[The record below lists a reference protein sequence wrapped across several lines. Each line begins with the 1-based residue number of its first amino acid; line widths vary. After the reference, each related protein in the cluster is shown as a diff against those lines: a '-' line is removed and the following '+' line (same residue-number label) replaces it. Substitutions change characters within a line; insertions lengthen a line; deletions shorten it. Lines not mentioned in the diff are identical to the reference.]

1 MTAPEKETDDTSTG
15 VKRSAKKV
23 KVQSNDDSG
32 VGSTPGVKPK
42 SEKKKKTKGE
52 KGHVSEVDKAK
63 GTSGEKEAGRDRKG
77 KKKHAAEPVVS
88 EGEDGDKVVPDN
100 EQNPSSSDSDEDD
113 GERYVPPVHESLA
126 SAPGPTPG
134 PSSKKAK
141 KYVPQDET
149 PEQRDSRTIFVGNVP
164 SQVMTTKVSGRCVSD

>member
-1 MTAPEKETDDTSTG
+1 LTAPDTETDDTSAG

-23 KVQSNDDSG
+23 KIKSNGDSN

-77 KKKHAAEPVVS
+77 KKKHTAEPVFS

-100 EQNPSSSDSDEDD
+100 EQNPSSSDSDD

-126 SAPGPTPG
+126 TAPGPAPG

-141 KYVPQDET
+141 KYVPPDET

-164 SQVMTTKVSGRCVSD
+164 SQVMTAKVSWRI